1 MPVEWGG
8 RSPLMNNR
16 LLSILAIVAVVICI
30 GAIWFLQTPPKRTVS
45 VPQAA
50 TPATPPPPTAP
61 PATRPRDVRSAPATS
76 IPSSAAVPKPRNEP
90 VTPPAEWETKID
102 QILRADVDET
112 ATAQLL
118 INALPTLPPD
128 GQAEAAQHISNL
140 LLDKDYARVAP
151 IVKNP
156 NMPEEVLDVFVTD
169 LMNRDD
175 HVKLPVLLDIAKI
188 PNHPHRE
195 ESLSDLQ
202 IFLDE
207 DYGADWAKWDA
218 AMKTYLAKQ
227 AAEEAADS
235 APPAPNAP
243 PR

>member
-1 MPVEWGG
+1 
-8 RSPLMNNR
+8 MNNR
-16 LLSILAIVAVVICI
+16 VLLIFAAIVVAICV
-30 GAIWFLQTPPKRTVS
+30 GAIWFLQSEPKHAASATP
-45 VPQAA
+45 VPA
-50 TPATPPPPTAP
+50 TPAPAPVVAP
-61 PATRPRDVRSAPATS
+61 PAYRTTEMRPVPLPLDPSTAKTTTPKVEPA
-76 IPSSAAVPKPRNEP
+76 K
-90 VTPPAEWETKID
+90 PPAPWEMKID

-118 INALPTLPPD
+118 INILPTLPPE

-175 HVKLPVLLDIAKI
+175 AVKLPVLLDIAKI

-207 DYGADWAKWDA
+207 DYGNDWAKWES
-218 AMKTYLAKQ
+218 AMKSYLAKQ
-227 AAEEAADS
+227 AAEEAAD
-235 APPAPNAP
+235 AANALPPAATPKK
-243 PR
+243 

>member
-1 MPVEWGG
+1 
-8 RSPLMNNR
+8 MNNR
-16 LLSILAIVAVVICI
+16 LLSILAVIALVICV
-30 GAIWFLQTPPKRTVS
+30 GAIWFLQTGPKQAPVS
-45 VPQAA
+45 STA
-50 TPATPPPPTAP
+50 TPAAKATPAPVIPPPFRTTNAP
-61 PATRPRDVRSAPATS
+61 PRSSNTAAAPA
-76 IPSSAAVPKPRNEP
+76 PKPKSEP
-90 VTPPAEWETKID
+90 PKPPAEWEKRID

-118 INALPTLPPD
+118 INVLPTLPPE

-140 LLDKDYARVAP
+140 LLDKDYGRVAP

-175 HVKLPVLLDIAKI
+175 AVKLPVLLEIAKI

-207 DYGADWAKWDA
+207 DYGTDWAKWEA

-227 AAEEAADS
+227 AAEEAADAAAA
-235 APPAPNAP
+235 APAAPRAK
-243 PR
+243 

>member
-1 MPVEWGG
+1 
-8 RSPLMNNR
+8 MNNR
-16 LLSILAIVAVVICI
+16 LLAILAAVVLAICV
-30 GAIWFLQTPPKRTVS
+30 GAIWFLQSEPKRS
-45 VPQAA
+45 ALA
-50 TPATPPPPTAP
+50 TPA
-61 PATRPRDVRSAPATS
+61 PATPTPAPALPA
-76 IPSSAAVPKPRNEP
+76 PSYRTTEARPLPLPADSSTTNVAKPKTDPP
-90 VTPPAEWETKID
+90 KPPAEWEKKID
-102 QILRADVDET
+102 QILRAEVDET

-118 INALPTLPPD
+118 INILPTLPPD

-175 HVKLPVLLDIAKI
+175 AVKLPVLLDIAKI

-207 DYGADWAKWDA
+207 DYGTDWAKWES
-218 AMKTYLAKQ
+218 AMKSYLAKQ
-227 AAEEAADS
+227 AAEEAADAANA
-235 APPAPNAP
+235 APPTP
-243 PR
+243 PKK